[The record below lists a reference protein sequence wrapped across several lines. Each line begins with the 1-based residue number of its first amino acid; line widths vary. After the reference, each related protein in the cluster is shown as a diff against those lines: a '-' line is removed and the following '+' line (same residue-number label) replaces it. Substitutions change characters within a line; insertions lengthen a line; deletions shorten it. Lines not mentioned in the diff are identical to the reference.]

1 MIADYE
7 SYAVARPDLRGQLS
21 GPAPTA
27 IKKEQIPRFYSTQM
41 QVMINT
47 LNDMQYPPIK

>member
-7 SYAVARPDLRGQLS
+7 VMPWPEPDLRGQLPDQRHS
-21 GPAPTA
+21 D
-27 IKKEQIPRFYSTQM
+27 KKEQIPRFYSTQM

-47 LNDMQYPPIK
+47 